1 MIVPASNL
9 CLASPL
15 AFLHSHLIQQNQ
27 MKERSMQVGHLE
39 GASSPIVAAT
49 NWCLASQLTVS
60 SDVRTKRALIANAA
74 NPFVNVLF
82 TLSQSY
88 AAQRNVP

>member
-1 MIVPASNL
+1 
-9 CLASPL
+9 
-15 AFLHSHLIQQNQ
+15 
-27 MKERSMQVGHLE
+27 MQVGHLQ

-74 NPFVNVLF
+74 NPSSTSSSPFLNPMQPKGVYHKIFGRFVTICEFHAV
-82 TLSQSY
+82 
-88 AAQRNVP
+88 AAKIIVGPMK